1 METRSS
7 GCVVRREVPVSSA
20 SRKPQPYIEN
30 TVVNSSHAMNLK
42 HPFSVHFLGA
52 EKTPKTASVAL
63 PQRSSM
69 SLDKCGKSRREANQR
84 PSGSGHCHA
93 ALPLSLL
100 EMPSQVTTTLHNS
113 ASIQC
118 PPSSTSHHT
127 SRAASVY
134 SGSWAN
140 RAHSA
145 ESLLHVSGLSA
156 VKPLTSPQYS
166 AIPAS
171 WISLAVA
178 QHHQRCS
185 CASAT
190 ICFRS
195 ASGED
200 DSRGEPS
207 RPG

>member
-1 METRSS
+1 M
-7 GCVVRREVPVSSA
+7 G
-20 SRKPQPYIEN
+20 
-30 TVVNSSHAMNLK
+30 LK

-52 EKTPKTASVAL
+52 EKNPKTASVAL

-69 SLDKCGKSRREANQR
+69 SLDKCGKSRREANQDHR
-84 PSGSGHCHA
+84 DLAIATPRC
-93 ALPLSLL
+93 LSLL

-200 DSRGEPS
+200 DDSRGEPS